1 MYLPRHFAA
10 EDPAELLRLLRARP
24 LATLVTQ
31 DAEGLDANPVVL
43 LPDTDAQGRLSRLR
57 GHVARG
63 NPLWRRAGEAGC
75 EVLALFHGAQ
85 AYISPGAHPRKAVDG
100 KVVPTWNYLFV
111 QVAGRLRAIDDPHW
125 LRALVGELTD
135 THESGREQ
143 PWAVSD
149 APEDYVRSMLAGVVG
164 IDIEVSRVTAKFK
177 LSQNHPEPAREAL
190 ARALE
195 RDGGDDARELASRM
209 LGSY

>member
-1 MYLPRHFAA
+1 MYLPRHFAVD
-10 EDPAELLRLLRARP
+10 EPSELLRLLRARP
-24 LATLVTQ
+24 LASLVTH

-43 LPDTDAQGRLSRLR
+43 LADADTQGRLLRLR

-63 NPLWRRAGEAGC
+63 NPLWRRAGESGC

-100 KVVPTWNYLFV
+100 KVVPTWNYLIV
-111 QVAGRLRAIDDPHW
+111 QVAGRLRAVDDVDW

-135 THESGREQ
+135 THEAASAR

-149 APEDYVRSMLAGVVG
+149 APEDYVRSMLGGVVG
-164 IDIEVSRVTAKFK
+164 IDIEVQRVTAKFK
-177 LSQNHPEPAREAL
+177 LSQNHPQEARTAL
-190 ARALE
+190 ALALRE
-195 RDGGDDARELASRM
+195 GGEDARELASRM
-209 LGSY
+209 LGEA

>member
-1 MYLPRHFAA
+1 MYLPRHFAVD
-10 EDPAELLRLLRARP
+10 DPSEVLRLLRQRP

-43 LPDTDAQGRLSRLR
+43 LADADAQGRLLRLR

-63 NPLWRRAGEAGC
+63 NALWRRAGASGC

-100 KVVPTWNYLFV
+100 KVVPTWNYLIV
-111 QVAGRLRAIDDPHW
+111 QVAGRLRAVDDFDW

-135 THESGREQ
+135 THEAGRER
-143 PWAVSD
+143 PWSVRD
-149 APEDYVRSMLAGVVG
+149 APPDYVRSMLAGVVG
-164 IDIEVSRVTAKFK
+164 IDIEVLRVTAKFK
-177 LSQNHPEPAREAL
+177 LSQNHPQEARAAL
-190 ARALE
+190 ARALRE
-195 RDGGDDARELASRM
+195 GSEDARELASRM
-209 LGSY
+209 LGQG

>member
-10 EDPAELLRLLRARP
+10 HDPAEILRLLRARP

-43 LPDTDAQGRLSRLR
+43 LGDADAQGRLLRLR

-63 NPLWRRAGEAGC
+63 NPLWRRAGTAGC

-85 AYISPGAHPRKAVDG
+85 AYVSPGAHPRKAEDG
-100 KVVPTWNYLFV
+100 KVVPTWNYLIV
-111 QVAGRLRAIDDPHW
+111 QIAGRMRAMDDAAW
-125 LRALVGELTD
+125 LRELVDELTD
-135 THESGREQ
+135 THESGLEP

-149 APEDYVRSMLAGVVG
+149 APQDYVGSMLAGVVG
-164 IDIEVSRVTAKFK
+164 IDIEVLRVTAKFK
-177 LSQNHPEPAREAL
+177 LSQNHPEPARQAL
-190 ARALE
+190 ARALQE
-195 RDGGDDARELASRM
+195 GGDDARDIASRM
-209 LGSY
+209 LGPV